1 MPIWQLGIPKQTSQA
16 ALEKKKDK
24 QFPSGVDYLSGQI
37 YPVEI
42 TRKCI

>member
-1 MPIWQLGIPKQTSQA
+1 MPTWQFGIPKQTSQA
-16 ALEKKKDK
+16 IGKKKDK